1 MMNVIF
7 LDIDGVLNSNLWN
20 ENHQKE
26 IKEGTLIDRNLVSLL
41 GMLVR
46 TTNAKIVLS
55 SGWRFWFDEK
65 KVPIRTETERLVEFL
80 SSENISIYDFTPD
93 LTTEEIR
100 KSLKFSLVK
109 AQEILKWIE
118 LHEEVNQWI
127 VLDDLDLH
135 NSIVSE
141 HQIQTNPEIGLTRED
156 VELAM
161 NIFL

>member
-65 KVPIRTETERLVEFL
+65 KVPIRTEAERLVEFL
-80 SSENISIYDFTPD
+80 SSENIFIYDFTPD
-93 LTTEEIR
+93 LTIEEIR

-109 AQEILKWIE
+109 AQEILK
-118 LHEEVNQWI
+118 WI